1 MSSRNSSQRNMSH
14 LTKITN
20 FSAPFYDLIFKS
32 FWWGHENNYR
42 RQVIE
47 LMDLNGNES
56 VLDVGCGTGTLTSM
70 IADRMNGKGNVFG
83 IDLSPRM
90 IKIAKKET
98 CRQGNYIE
106 YRIGSS
112 LALPF
117 DNETFEVVVTSLM
130 YHQLM
135 SREERVRTVGEIR
148 RVLKPEGRY
157 IAAEFIRFTPG
168 NLLITH
174 DSLIRRIPLFSPD
187 LLEEGG
193 FHITEKVEIARGV
206 KIILAKKVTRQ
217 DVLSKGVIA

>member
-56 VLDVGCGTGTLTSM
+56 VLDMGCGTGTLTLM
-70 IADRMNGKGNVFG
+70 IAKKMNGKGSILAV
-83 IDLSPRM
+83 DLAPR
-90 IKIAKKET
+90 IIEIAKKKA
-98 CRQGNYIE
+98 RKQGNHVE
-106 YRIGSS
+106 YRVASS

-117 DNETFEVVVTSLM
+117 DNGTFDVVVTSLL

-135 SREERVRTVGEIR
+135 SREERVKTVSEIW
-148 RVLKPEGRY
+148 RVLRVKV
-157 IAAEFIRFTPG
+157 
-168 NLLITH
+168 
-174 DSLIRRIPLFSPD
+174 
-187 LLEEGG
+187 
-193 FHITEKVEIARGV
+193 KVEGTATPEQVDEFRAMHEEVRDGFLTLPDWELFEGI
-206 KIILAKKVTRQ
+206 
-217 DVLSKGVIA
+217 SKPFPVGGQFFWAFW